1 MSTEMWSWAHIYRA
15 ILVPSSQPMPSLT
28 VPGFRPGTENSREV
42 TRVFSDRWDFH
53 GNYRV
58 DDGMHWNYRVVLRKS
73 SSCQRRIYGNC
84 RVLPESRLT
93 RFSPLT
99 QSTPR
104 ALLPS
109 RLNIIFGPKFYMI
122 ENIANF
128 FHRKSTTL
136 LQIGSLVL
144 QKSSFSVYPWT
155 EFLLCSFSCAGPHGV
170 FGGCIW
176 ACVGKLNDLRN
187 LICPIFISQFFGISL
202 SFDFFTFR
210 LFIFLLALLL
220 SSLANVWHCHFLA
233 VLRKPSSTLG
243 LKISISDQF
252 QSGTP
257 PRAVF

>member
-58 DDGMHWNYRVVLRKS
+58 DDGMHRNYRVVLRKS

-109 RLNIIFGPKFYMI
+109 RLFSTRWSPSFYKGALVSIPIRWCLTPLPRFNRWRSFHWLIDNVVNQINILFVLSETWHVTIKSASLYSKPKQY
-122 ENIANF
+122 E
-128 FHRKSTTL
+128 
-136 LQIGSLVL
+136 
-144 QKSSFSVYPWT
+144 
-155 EFLLCSFSCAGPHGV
+155 
-170 FGGCIW
+170 
-176 ACVGKLNDLRN
+176 
-187 LICPIFISQFFGISL
+187 
-202 SFDFFTFR
+202 
-210 LFIFLLALLL
+210 
-220 SSLANVWHCHFLA
+220 
-233 VLRKPSSTLG
+233 
-243 LKISISDQF
+243 
-252 QSGTP
+252 
-257 PRAVF
+257 